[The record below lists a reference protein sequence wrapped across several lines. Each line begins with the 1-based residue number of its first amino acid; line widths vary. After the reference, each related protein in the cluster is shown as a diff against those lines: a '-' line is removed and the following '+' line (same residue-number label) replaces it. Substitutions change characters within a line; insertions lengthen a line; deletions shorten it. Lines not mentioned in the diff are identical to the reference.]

1 MSLSTSDI
9 SMKLAGLLFVAI
21 LLAKMLVICLLAV
34 AGLLALLVERW
45 LRRRAARLV
54 KALSTAVRRFGA
66 RGS

>member
-1 MSLSTSDI
+1 MPLSLSDI
-9 SMKLAGLLFVAI
+9 GMKLAGLIFIAI

-45 LRRRAARLV
+45 LRRHVARSV